1 MRVRLFVERRHINP
15 NTPSI
20 IRLARSL
27 PGHMASF
34 GWKRKAGEKVSRSAA
49 QHFEGADDNHA
60 AAAVSRRDGEVDWQQ
75 AVKRR
80 RDILLEECAAK
91 SKTLKDQGV
100 LLAEQNRHR
109 DAVKKW
115 DEAIQL
121 TPDDPLLYEMKAQ
134 VLTALREAFPAVKAA
149 ETAVKLRRVWWEAW
163 QTLGRAQLTMGE
175 VDLALRS
182 FQVAVHL
189 RPWEPAL
196 WQEDLAWART
206 LRRRKAAAGE
216 TLVRRAESDRRLADP
231 PELGGDFDFESDEVV
246 AACEAVARRQA
257 GRPLSPGAL
266 VVDAA
271 GNVLES
277 GADAAG
283 DAAAEP
289 LREDFVKMRRL

>member
-1 MRVRLFVERRHINP
+1 MGLNHGHREAVE
-15 NTPSI
+15 
-20 IRLARSL
+20 
-27 PGHMASF
+27 
-34 GWKRKAGEKVSRSAA
+34 
-49 QHFEGADDNHA
+49 
-60 AAAVSRRDGEVDWQQ
+60 
-75 AVKRR
+75 
-80 RDILLEECAAK
+80 
-91 SKTLKDQGV
+91 
-100 LLAEQNRHR
+100 
-109 DAVKKW
+109 KW

-149 ETAVKLRRVWWEAW
+149 ETAVKLRRGWWEAW

-196 WQEDLAWART
+196 WQDDLAWART
-206 LRRRKAAAGE
+206 LRRQKAAAGE
-216 TLVRRAESDRRLADP
+216 TLGRRAETDRRLADP

-257 GRPLSPGAL
+257 GPGRPLSPGAL

-277 GADAAG
+277 GAGAAG
-283 DAAAEP
+283 DAAEP

>member
-1 MRVRLFVERRHINP
+1 
-15 NTPSI
+15 
-20 IRLARSL
+20 
-27 PGHMASF
+27 MASF

-49 QHFEGADDNHA
+49 QHFEGADDGHA
-60 AAAVSRRDGEVDWQQ
+60 AAATRRDREVDWQQ

-91 SKTLKDQGV
+91 SKTLKDEGV

-109 DAVKKW
+109 EAVEKW

-149 ETAVKLRRVWWEAW
+149 ETAVKLRRGWWEAW

-196 WQEDLAWART
+196 WQDDLAWART
-206 LRRRKAAAGE
+206 LRRQKAAAGE
-216 TLVRRAESDRRLADP
+216 TLGRRAETDRRLADP

-257 GRPLSPGAL
+257 GPGRPLSPGAL

-277 GADAAG
+277 GAGAAG
-283 DAAAEP
+283 DAAEP